1 MWDIVRFQ
9 KVWGP
14 DDLTTMKY
22 TQQVVL
28 HCCTLSAF
36 YPVQFSNWKRQKPQL
51 SSTWPRW
58 ELCVEPLLGF
68 IVQWSG
74 CTTCPS
80 NREGGCL
87 FYLQLFEFLRI
98 KDPWYPIDIQ
108 TIESPN
114 RNEFLTH
121 PGLSYLCTLNVSH
134 TWTFVLRMSGGM
146 LREVERL
153 FARVEKARRRQV
165 FRGRWLDSD
174 NPETCTWYSHNTPRA
189 TSMNSDTWCF
199 IQRFLWRYQ
208 SIAICQLVWV
218 CVDVSF

>member
-28 HCCTLSAF
+28 HCCTRSAF
-36 YPVQFSNWKRQKPQL
+36 YRLQFSNWKRQKPQL

-80 NREGGCL
+80 NREWWLSIL
-87 FYLQLFEFLRI
+87 FDLNFYGSKTLDILLTFEQLNHQI
-98 KDPWYPIDIQ
+98 DTSSWPIQDLPICARWMSL
-108 TIESPN
+108 IHGLCPEDVGW
-114 RNEFLTH
+114 H
-121 PGLSYLCTLNVSH
+121 APGSGAALC
-134 TWTFVLRMSGGM
+134 SG
-146 LREVERL
+146 REGATTSSFQRSM
-153 FARVEKARRRQV
+153 AG
-165 FRGRWLDSD
+165 FR
-174 NPETCTWYSHNTPRA
+174 
-189 TSMNSDTWCF
+189 
-199 IQRFLWRYQ
+199 
-208 SIAICQLVWV
+208 
-218 CVDVSF
+218 